1 MHILIIHQA
10 FASLD
15 ESGGTRHY
23 EFARLLAA
31 NGHPVTIIGSPVSY
45 LTGVISGSD
54 AEGSDQKTVSEGQKV
69 ENLTILRAKV
79 YSAHHR
85 SFFHRIIAFVTFMF
99 SSFLLGIK
107 VKDVDL
113 VWGTSPPIFQGV
125 TAWALARMKRVPF
138 LLEIR
143 DLWPL
148 FAVAVGVLKNPIL
161 VGASEWLERNL
172 YQRAGAVMINSP
184 GFMDHVISRG
194 ARRVELIPNGSDPAM
209 FDPGKDGGV
218 FRAAHN
224 LEGKFVVLYAGA
236 HGISNDLEVVLES
249 ASLISNARIQIVL
262 LGDGKE
268 KRNLQDRAKELGL
281 NNVIFLPPIPKSKI
295 PEALAATDACLAILK
310 PLPEYKTTYPNK
322 VFDYMAAG
330 RPVILAIDGVIRGV
344 IDEAGC
350 GIFVEPGDPDSLAKA
365 IDQLAV
371 DPARGRKMGLAG
383 QEYLENHFSRAKI
396 GKRLIQFL
404 EELV

>member
-10 FASLD
+10 FASLA

-23 EFARLLAA
+23 EFARLLAD
-31 NGHPVTIIGSPVSY
+31 NGHRVTIIGSSVSY
-45 LTGVISGSD
+45 LTGAKSGTNPD
-54 AEGSDQKTVSEGQKV
+54 GLDGERASEGRV
-69 ENLTILRAKV
+69 DEYITILRAKA

-85 SFFHRIIAFVTFMF
+85 SFFHRIIAFQTFMI
-99 SSFLLGIK
+99 SSFLLGLK
-107 VKDVDL
+107 VKEVDL
-113 VWGTSPPIFQGV
+113 VWGTSPPIFQGI
-125 TAWALARMKRVPF
+125 TAWGLARIKRVPF

-148 FAVAVGVLKNPIL
+148 FAVGVGVLKNPIL
-161 VGASEWLERNL
+161 IGASEWLERTL
-172 YQRAGAVMINSP
+172 YHRAEAVMINSP
-184 GFMDHVISRG
+184 GFFDHVRSRG

-209 FDPGKDGGV
+209 FDPRKDGAA
-218 FRAAHN
+218 FRSEHR
-224 LEGKFVVLYAGA
+224 LTGKFVVLYAGA
-236 HGISNDLEVVLES
+236 HGISNDLEVVLDS
-249 ASLISNARIQIVL
+249 AALISEARIQIVL

-281 NNVIFLPPIPKSKI
+281 TNLIFLPPIPKSMI
-295 PEALAATDACLAILK
+295 PEALAAADACLAILK

-344 IDEAGC
+344 IDDAGC
-350 GIFVEPGDPDSLAKA
+350 GIFVEPGDQASLAKA

-383 QEYLENHFSRAKI
+383 REYLENHFSRAKI

-404 EELV
+404 EELQ